1 MADSLQNEVPK
12 APINLKPGLHTGG
25 ASKKTGRPVKLLVAG
40 DLTVKNNT
48 LADDGSEDT
57 ISLTCQSMKD
67 FTPEQLS
74 RQIPQ
79 LHLLYPAFAGGCE
92 S

>member
-1 MADSLQNEVPK
+1 MN
-12 APINLKPGLHTGG
+12 
-25 ASKKTGRPVKLLVAG
+25 
-40 DLTVKNNT
+40 
-48 LADDGSEDT
+48 
-57 ISLTCQSMKD
+57 D